1 MRERYSPGGRGLIG
15 LGESLMHP
23 VVGQLHAHLDV
34 AIGTNA
40 LFLHETF
47 AVRGRYGMYLNVV
60 RLKQRHRLPVRE
72 MSVNTLLFASTC
84 KLPQPRVIVWQNRAE
99 GNIVTDQIGNYQLL
113 MRHLSFRNDLFQ
125 AIQSPVQPVVDRAKS
140 CGHSQSDN

>member
-1 MRERYSPGGRGLIG
+1 
-15 LGESLMHP
+15 MHP

-60 RLKQRHRLPVRE
+60 RLKQRHRLPVSE
-72 MSVNTLLFASTC
+72 ISVNTLFASTC
-84 KLPQPRVIVWQNRAE
+84 KLPQPRVIVWQNREE
-99 GNIVTDQIGNYQLL
+99 GNIVTDKIGNYMYQLL

-125 AIQSPVQPVVDRAKS
+125 AIQSPVQPAGEAKS
-140 CGHSQSDN
+140 CGHSQECCDIGRK